1 MRFLNFVFL
10 ISLVS
15 FNSIAL
21 TPDKIVGL
29 GIAHVPE
36 GRKIFQKLDV
46 LENLELGA
54 FIRRDYGAVQ
64 KDLEEIFELFPIL
77 KKRIRIIPAPEGVDS
92 IENFV
97 SVIVHPV
104 RFKAIEVKNNEAI
117 INAGSQSKAVLIGRF
132 KKRLE
137 EMQDIL
143 NQYFGIKNLT
153 II

>member
-1 MRFLNFVFL
+1 MILNIENKMVK
-10 ISLVS
+10 
-15 FNSIAL
+15 
-21 TPDKIVGL
+21 T
-29 GIAHVPE
+29 
-36 GRKIFQKLDV
+36 LDMQ
-46 LENLELGA
+46 
-54 FIRRDYGAVQ
+54 FIRYAN
-64 KDLEEIFELFPIL
+64 IFERVTGIRTKHCFCYNSTILFVVPRHLVARAIGLNNDNLRRMSEIL